1 MKIEIDQMY
10 LALKEK
16 GKSTKAGK
24 SKQGPLVKE
33 GYRSVC
39 RFCVTT
45 SDTDDLQTSYCRYGG
60 RWRRVGVMMQS
71 LVLVASSIY
80 TMHDRLCCT
89 RTGVYGIDFDMNLL
103 TMLH

>member
-1 MKIEIDQMY
+1 MDGFPRINSICLVKMMVRLTTICDMELMKIEIDQMY

-39 RFCVTT
+39 RF
-45 SDTDDLQTSYCRYGG
+45 
-60 RWRRVGVMMQS
+60 
-71 LVLVASSIY
+71 
-80 TMHDRLCCT
+80 
-89 RTGVYGIDFDMNLL
+89 
-103 TMLH
+103 

>member
-1 MKIEIDQMY
+1 MELMKIEIDQMY

-39 RFCVTT
+39 RF
-45 SDTDDLQTSYCRYGG
+45 
-60 RWRRVGVMMQS
+60 
-71 LVLVASSIY
+71 
-80 TMHDRLCCT
+80 
-89 RTGVYGIDFDMNLL
+89 
-103 TMLH
+103 